1 MPMADRPRLLENI
14 PATSAEADVP
24 VPGAEGNGSQG
35 GQAEE
40 HQAPLA
46 WWQLRFWWRDMNVLA
61 RVRDSLLP
69 WSPGPT
75 GPARLHELA
84 AQARSAAQAA
94 ADASEVAAAPSLCAA
109 VPSAAPAP
117 LATPRL
123 AGASSAGA
131 SLAGASSAGVPPAGV
146 PPAGAS
152 AAGVPPAGASAAGAP
167 PAGQS
172 P

>member
-1 MPMADRPRLLENI
+1 MPMADRPGLLENI

-84 AQARSAAQAA
+84 AQARSAARAA
-94 ADASEVAAAPSLCAA
+94 ADASEVAVGPSLPAP
-109 VPSAAPAP
+109 VPSAAVAP
-117 LATPRL
+117 LATPPL
-123 AGASSAGA
+123 AQAV
-131 SLAGASSAGVPPAGV
+131 LAEAPRVEV
-146 PPAGAS
+146 V
-152 AAGVPPAGASAAGAP
+152 AAGVPRAGVSPAGVSSAG
-167 PAGQS
+167 
-172 P
+172 